1 MYHPTPLRIC
11 LLGGLLL
18 PFLLSCGRAEKA
30 EPQKLIRPVRY
41 MQVFST
47 GGRQLR
53 TFSGTARAGVESK
66 LSFKVNGTIRQIQVA
81 LGDTVM
87 PGQVL
92 AEIDPTDYQLKVGKG
107 RDRYRKTTGG
117 CVESNPS
124 RFVKIF
130 NTKKEAEKF
139 VVEHHKTR
147 WKGMIKRILERDELT
162 LDQYTKIGEILGMK
176 EFSPF

>member
-1 MYHPTPLRIC
+1 MHVYQN
-11 LLGGLLL
+11 
-18 PFLLSCGRAEKA
+18 K
-30 EPQKLIRPVRY
+30 K
-41 MQVFST
+41 VFA
-47 GGRQLR
+47 LVVN
-53 TFSGTARAGVESK
+53 FSIHREFRNYNILEVEVES
-66 LSFKVNGTIRQIQVA
+66 VGTKYFYIKH
-81 LGDTVM
+81 
-87 PGQVL
+87 
-92 AEIDPTDYQLKVGKG
+92 DYQLKVGKG